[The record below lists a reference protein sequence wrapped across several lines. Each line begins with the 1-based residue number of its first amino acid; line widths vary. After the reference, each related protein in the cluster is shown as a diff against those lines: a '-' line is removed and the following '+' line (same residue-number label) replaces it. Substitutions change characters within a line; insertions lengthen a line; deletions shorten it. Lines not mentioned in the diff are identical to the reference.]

1 MTITYD
7 ISLSRGAG
15 RGPSPTFQ
23 PSRDVDEGSADRAS
37 RTGSGVPG
45 TYRILRERE
54 RARAPCAYTPRS
66 HENRKARG
74 DYSTDARIAT
84 QSWQTV
90 ARFDPNANRPKHRV
104 RNRPTSAMTKQ
115 DCDRRRQNRSA
126 GARPSIGGTKSVTRD
141 TATKVRY
148 RGQRFTHAAR
158 SCLDARSQPHNPEPH
173 RDRDTEFA

>member
-1 MTITYD
+1 
-7 ISLSRGAG
+7 LRL
-15 RGPSPTFQ
+15 
-23 PSRDVDEGSADRAS
+23 
-37 RTGSGVPG
+37 G
-45 TYRILRERE
+45 T
-54 RARAPCAYTPRS
+54 RS

-173 RDRDTEFA
+173 RDGDTEFARNDEMNVRGHVDVTGSTAVISRRGRGMRWRRRGLGLRDSRNEQWL